1 MRVNLPITKQ
11 EYPFPSGATL
21 VSVTDPK
28 GRILYC
34 NEMFVDVSGFTT
46 EELLGQ
52 PHNLIRHPDVPEEA
66 FRDLWATI
74 KSGRPW
80 SAVLKNRRKD
90 GSHYWVVANV
100 TPLSDDGE
108 PSGYMSVRT
117 EATREQIEEAEH
129 LFEHMRM
136 EKKAGKLIT
145 AFRGGCIR
153 RLTLWGRLTNGI
165 RPNLSIKLLLGLACL
180 AAITGGAAWWGST
193 EAAAGWWG
201 GLAISIAAVLTLWS
215 IMRRWFIDPIEQ
227 LIQGANRIAACDL
240 TRLVTRDRNDQYGE
254 LQAALNQVTVN
265 LQSIIR
271 DARDQNVRM
280 FTNMRAMATGNN
292 ELSQRTQGQAV
303 NLQQTA
309 MALEQIT
316 AAART
321 TADSAGKAAVTSTE
335 TVAIT
340 ERSATSMEE
349 LEHVMQSIHDA
360 SLRVTDIS
368 GVIESIAFQT
378 NILALNAA
386 VEAARAGE
394 SGKGFAVVASEV
406 RALAQ
411 RTSTAAK
418 EISDLITD
426 TGSRIEEGREKS
438 DAALKAMRQAVE
450 SIHTVHT
457 EIRGINQAVTEQ
469 LDGTSQINSAIAN
482 LESATQ
488 ANVSFA
494 AEMANATGALE
505 DLAEAATQTVRVFRV
520 DATKH
525 EIEDA
530 VSLRRSGKMRNI
542 QAVSPA

>member
-1 MRVNLPITKQ
+1 MRVNLPITDQ
-11 EYPFPSGATL
+11 EYPFPRGATL
-21 VSVTDPK
+21 VSVTDSK

-34 NEMFVDVSGFTT
+34 NEMFVEVSGFTT

-66 FRDLWATI
+66 FRDLWETI

-108 PSGYMSVRT
+108 PTGYMSVRT
-117 EATREQIEEAEH
+117 EATREQIEEAEY
-129 LFEHMRM
+129 LFEHMRA
-136 EKKAGKLIT
+136 EKEAGRLVT
-145 AFRGGCIR
+145 AFRAGRIR
-153 RLTLWGRLTNGI
+153 RLTLWGRLADGI
-165 RPNLSIKLLLGLACL
+165 RPSLSFKLLLGLVSL
-180 AAITGGAAWWGST
+180 AAIVGGAARWGSAD
-193 EAAAGWWG
+193 AAAGWG
-201 GLAISIAAVLTLWS
+201 SLAIGVAAVLMLWS
-215 IMRRWFIDPIEQ
+215 MMRRWFIAPIEQ

-309 MALEQIT
+309 TALEQIT
-316 AAART
+316 AAARA
-321 TADSAGKAAVTSTE
+321 TADSASKAATTSTE
-335 TVAIT
+335 AVDIT

-360 SLRVTDIS
+360 SARVTDIS
-368 GVIESIAFQT
+368 SVIESIAFQT

-394 SGKGFAVVASEV
+394 SGRGFAVVASEV

-418 EISDLITD
+418 EISGLIAD
-426 TGSRIEEGREKS
+426 TGARIEEGREKS
-438 DAALKAMRQAVE
+438 EAALTSMRQVLE
-450 SIHTVHT
+450 SIHAVHT
-457 EIRGINQAVTEQ
+457 EISGINQAVTEQ
-469 LDGTSQINSAIAN
+469 LDGTSQINVAIAN
-482 LESATQ
+482 LEGATQ

-494 AEMANATGALE
+494 AEMAGATSTLE
-505 DLAEAATQTVRVFRV
+505 GLAESATQTIRVFRV
-520 DATKH
+520 DATSH
-525 EIEDA
+525 EIEGA
-530 VSLRRSGKMRNI
+530 ASLRRSAKIRTI
-542 QAVSPA
+542 QAVTPA